1 MAWYIGENIKTM
13 KYWTIVF
20 PGEYDQTVAETWSED
35 QIIESYYKYWS
46 AKMIQNSK
54 TDLSRENCIEDWVI
68 VHWAVETDE
77 FGNKL
82 KSKYEYNQEKI

>member
-1 MAWYIGENIKTM
+1 MEDNIKTM

-20 PGEYDQTVAETWSED
+20 EGEYGQTVAETWSED
-35 QIIESYYKYWS
+35 QIIEANYIGWS
-46 AKMIQNSK
+46 VRMIQNSQ

-68 VHWAVETDE
+68 VHWAVETDQ

-82 KSKYEYNQEKI
+82 EVKNENIEI

>member
-1 MAWYIGENIKTM
+1 MTWYIGENIKTM

-20 PGEYDQTVAETWSED
+20 EGEYGQTVAETWSED

-46 AKMIQNSK
+46 TSILINNPKADISKERCIQ
-54 TDLSRENCIEDWVI
+54 DWVI

-77 FGNKL
+77 FGNK
-82 KSKYEYNQEKI
+82 